1 MHERGISHRDLKPDN
16 ILIKLLPK
24 GCISIKIID
33 FGVSKKFLV
42 NQKNLS
48 TNRDMWTRTGSIL
61 FSAPEIFQGGGYN
74 EKSN

>member
-1 MHERGISHRDLKPDN
+1 MSLTLQLMHERGISHRDLKPDN

-42 NQKNLS
+42 N
-48 TNRDMWTRTGSIL
+48 
-61 FSAPEIFQGGGYN
+61 
-74 EKSN
+74 